1 MPQSA
6 IENFIKQKKASKKM
20 LAEKFSFSLKNP
32 LMAVILDKELSKD
45 EEGNLREI
53 LEATSHVNVQVV
65 ILADTNSG
73 FNAAFLPYG
82 RANRKILLEAS
93 DMALSFKF
101 SDVEEMLLNGTI
113 PISPERA
120 EVKDYNPNHETGN
133 GFIYR
138 KNDRWCIFAALVRA
152 IETFKF
158 PYDWNNI
165 VREGLRSVL
174 I

>member
-1 MPQSA
+1 MIYFEFVQSSL
-6 IENFIKQKKASKKM
+6 ITGNKSEN
-20 LAEKFSFSLKNP
+20 
-32 LMAVILDKELSKD
+32 
-45 EEGNLREI
+45 NLRYG
-53 LEATSHVNVQVV
+53 LHFMFSDSCSYSKNV
-65 ILADTNSG
+65 S
-73 FNAAFLPYG
+73 FLPYG

-113 PISPERA
+113 PISPMRDEI
-120 EVKDYNPNHETGN
+120 KDYNPNHETGN
-133 GFIYR
+133 GFIYQ
-138 KNDRWCIFAALVRA
+138 KSDRWCIFAALVRA

>member
-1 MPQSA
+1 
-6 IENFIKQKKASKKM
+6 M
-20 LAEKFSFSLKNP
+20 LAEKFSFALKNP
-32 LMAVILDKELSKD
+32 LLAVILDKELSEDDEKNLKD
-45 EEGNLREI
+45 I
-53 LEATSHVNVQVV
+53 LEATMHVNVQVV
-65 ILADTNSG
+65 ILADKNPDYDSK
-73 FNAAFLPYG
+73 NVSFLPYG

-113 PISPERA
+113 PISPMRDEI
-120 EVKDYNPNHETGN
+120 KDYNPNHETGN
-133 GFIYR
+133 GFIYQ
-138 KNDRWCIFAALVRA
+138 KSDRWCIFAALVRA